1 MTILLY
7 DSTFEGLLTAVF
19 EVFEYKYD
27 VVEIVAQ
34 QNYSQENFFAETHE
48 VITDFTKSDRVLKK
62 LEQNLGKLGISQL
75 MMVYFSE
82 RKDLER
88 LILSAVRHS
97 IKHPKQ
103 NILQDFGNEDIL
115 EISKICR
122 SVSRERHRM
131 LAFVRFELLQ
141 DEVYFAKIEPDFNV
155 LPLIRKHFKERYADQ
170 KWMIFDLKRHY
181 GIFYDLKEVHFFTP
195 DSSQLQNF
203 RNSEQFHHE
212 EEKKYQK
219 LWQRYFVKTG
229 IPERKNMKLHIQW
242 VPKRYWKYLT
252 EKY

>member
-1 MTILLY
+1 
-7 DSTFEGLLTAVF
+7 
-19 EVFEYKYD
+19 
-27 VVEIVAQ
+27 
-34 QNYSQENFFAETHE
+34 
-48 VITDFTKSDRVLKK
+48 
-62 LEQNLGKLGISQL
+62 
-75 MMVYFSE
+75 
-82 RKDLER
+82 
-88 LILSAVRHS
+88 
-97 IKHPKQ
+97 
-103 NILQDFGNEDIL
+103 
-115 EISKICR
+115 
-122 SVSRERHRM
+122 M

-181 GIFYDLKEVHFFTP
+181 GIFYDLKEVHFFSP

-212 EEKKYQK
+212 EEKKYQT

>member
-1 MTILLY
+1 MTTLLY
-7 DSTFEGLLTAVF
+7 DSTFEGLFTAIF

-34 QNYSQENFFAETHE
+34 QNYSQENFFAETQE
-48 VITDFTKSDRVLKK
+48 VITDFNKSDRVLKK
-62 LEQNLGKLGISQL
+62 LEENLGKLGISQL

-97 IKHPKQ
+97 IKNPKQ

-203 RNSEQFHHE
+203 RNSEKFHHD

-252 EKY
+252 EKF